1 VAGRSDIRYACG
13 RLVFAAR
20 LWSKTALNV
29 TIDSVLVRESE
40 LKAAEL
46 DGSIVL
52 LSVRAGAYFSFN
64 RVASEIWTI
73 LAEPC
78 RVGGIFDRLVQSHEV
93 DAQTLARDVT
103 PFLQEL
109 LAHRL
114 VRLIDPAQGR

>member
-1 VAGRSDIRYACG
+1 LS
-13 RLVFAAR
+13 
-20 LWSKTALNV
+20 V
-29 TIDSVLVRESE
+29 TIDSVLVRDSE
-40 LKAAEL
+40 PRAAEL
-46 DGSIVL
+46 DGGVVV

-64 RVASEIWTI
+64 RVASEIWTM

-78 RVGGIFDRLVQSHEV
+78 RVRGIFDRLAQSHEV

-114 VRLIDPAQGR
+114 VRLIDPAQMR